1 MEKLFFLTVAAT
13 FLLTGCLSPTAN
25 KVTEYDSA
33 GNIVKVTETTE
44 SVVTSL
50 MESTKD
56 KTVIAWDNSF
66 LAYLSASTATVDDP
80 TPTLKMGIG
89 KSDKGLLSIKHESF
103 SPEAI
108 IEAARA
114 GDLTFSATGMEN
126 SNQRETENPS
136 L

>member
-1 MEKLFFLTVAAT
+1 MEKIFLVVVVAT

-33 GNIVKVTETTE
+33 GNLVRVTETTE

-50 MESTKD
+50 MESTRD

-66 LAYLSASTATVDDP
+66 LAYLSASTATMEDP

-89 KSDKGLLSIKHESF
+89 KSDKGLISLKHENLN
-103 SPEAI
+103 PAEI
-108 IEAARA
+108 II
-114 GDLTFSATGMEN
+114 
-126 SNQRETENPS
+126 
-136 L
+136 

>member
-1 MEKLFFLTVAAT
+1 MEKIFFVVVAAT

-44 SVVTSL
+44 SVITSL
-50 MESTKD
+50 MESTRD
-56 KTVIAWDNSF
+56 KTLIAWDNSF
-66 LAYLSASTATVDDP
+66 LAYLSASAATVEDP

-114 GDLTFSATGMEN
+114 GDLTFSASGMEN
-126 SNQRETENPS
+126 SN
-136 L
+136 